1 MHGWMD
7 WWCEGAVPPQTP
19 KRKQRRY
26 RTTFTSFQLDEL
38 ESMFQKTH
46 YPDVFCREELAL
58 RIDLTEARVQ
68 VRKTTHPVHNIP
80 LHGIP
85 VGLEG
90 ITSAKIKKIK
100 LISSLAARILHA
112 V

>member
-1 MHGWMD
+1 M
-7 WWCEGAVPPQTP
+7 

-38 ESMFQKTH
+38 ENMFQKTH

-68 VRKTTHPVHNIP
+68 VRSTTKRLTTSLYDIRPT
-80 LHGIP
+80 
-85 VGLEG
+85 
-90 ITSAKIKKIK
+90 ITC
-100 LISSLAARILHA
+100 HA
-112 V
+112 LRVQLLSGPIFQLD

>member
-1 MHGWMD
+1 MIKLTNKRVNRVIAG
-7 WWCEGAVPPQTP
+7 PQQPTP

-38 ESMFQKTH
+38 ENMFQKTH

-68 VRKTTHPVHNIP
+68 VGSATKHTHRSTTASVC
-80 LHGIP
+80 
-85 VGLEG
+85 V
-90 ITSAKIKKIK
+90 
-100 LISSLAARILHA
+100 R
-112 V
+112 

>member
-1 MHGWMD
+1 M
-7 WWCEGAVPPQTP
+7 

-38 ESMFQKTH
+38 ENMFQKTH

-68 VRKTTHPVHNIP
+68 VRSTTKRLPTSLYEIRPTITCHARSSTAVIVWSHFSTRLILCHFNI
-80 LHGIP
+80 LK
-85 VGLEG
+85 
-90 ITSAKIKKIK
+90 ITFDA
-100 LISSLAARILHA
+100 
-112 V
+112 